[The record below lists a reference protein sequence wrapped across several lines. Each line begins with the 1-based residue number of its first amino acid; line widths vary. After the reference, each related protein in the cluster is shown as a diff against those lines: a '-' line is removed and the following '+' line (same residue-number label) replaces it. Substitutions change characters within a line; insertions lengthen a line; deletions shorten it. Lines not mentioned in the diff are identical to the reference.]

1 MTSDLRY
8 SASKLYALADALL
21 ERQRQQTPP
30 LNPHDPL
37 VNALM
42 QRHGQQTRALNP
54 RDTLVNALTEGLI
67 PRYSAGPLDSTLLTD
82 ALAGAFETQKRKAYF
97 AFHFDDV
104 MRVNNVRK
112 AFKRTF
118 YDSSLWESRKL
129 ADPEAIKR
137 LIREGVEYTSSVC
150 VLIGTHTWCRRWVR
164 YEMARAVIDKRGLLG
179 VHINGLNHHGRLH
192 ADALGINPLDQ
203 MAVGKVLANAFAV
216 PQYYLFEW
224 GAQGSWVRYQDHQL
238 PIVKPSYLLDPPPGY
253 LIQLSTGAKVYDF
266 DRQDGPANIGSWID
280 YAAQQVRR

>member
-1 MTSDLRY
+1 MRWQAPLRRRSGRRISRFTSMTLC
-8 SASKLYALADALL
+8 ASITFAKHSNAHSTTAACGKVANL
-21 ERQRQQTPP
+21 QTPKRS
-30 LNPHDPL
+30 
-37 VNALM
+37 NAS
-42 QRHGQQTRALNP
+42 
-54 RDTLVNALTEGLI
+54 
-67 PRYSAGPLDSTLLTD
+67 SAK
-82 ALAGAFETQKRKAYF
+82 EW
-97 AFHFDDV
+97 
-104 MRVNNVRK
+104 M
-112 AFKRTF
+112 
-118 YDSSLWESRKL
+118 
-129 ADPEAIKR
+129 
-137 LIREGVEYTSSVC
+137 YTSSVC

-216 PQYYLFEW
+216 PRSYLFEW